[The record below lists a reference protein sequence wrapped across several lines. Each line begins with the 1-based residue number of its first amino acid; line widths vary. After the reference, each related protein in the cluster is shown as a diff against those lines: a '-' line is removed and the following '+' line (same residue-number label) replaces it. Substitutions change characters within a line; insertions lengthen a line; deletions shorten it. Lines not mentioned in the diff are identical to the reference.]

1 MTRSAGFSVIEAL
14 IAAGVLATVAL
25 GVAQLFA
32 MAVAHNDAAR
42 QQLVMGLAAAAK
54 IDELSTLVAAGP
66 AETPADALERTVD
79 GCSDAVV
86 ESGRRYVRR
95 WRIAEVAG
103 YGASAYAIAVRVLPA
118 AGTGADVR
126 LTTIRAGGA
135 P

>member
-1 MTRSAGFSVIEAL
+1 MIEAL

-66 AETPADALERTVD
+66 AETPADR
-79 GCSDAVV
+79 
-86 ESGRRYVRR
+86 
-95 WRIAEVAG
+95 
-103 YGASAYAIAVRVLPA
+103 
-118 AGTGADVR
+118 
-126 LTTIRAGGA
+126 
-135 P
+135 

>member
-1 MTRSAGFSVIEAL
+1 MTRSAGFSLVEAL
-14 IAAGVLATVAL
+14 VTAGLLATMAL
-25 GVAQLFA
+25 GVAQLFG

-54 IDELSTLVAAGP
+54 IDELSTLVAA
-66 AETPADALERTVD
+66 ATPADALERNVD
-79 GCSDAVV
+79 GCVDNVV

-103 YGASAYAIAVRVLPA
+103 YGPSAYSFTVRVLPA
-118 AGTGADVR
+118 AGTGGDVR
-126 LTTIRAGGA
+126 LTTIRAGGG